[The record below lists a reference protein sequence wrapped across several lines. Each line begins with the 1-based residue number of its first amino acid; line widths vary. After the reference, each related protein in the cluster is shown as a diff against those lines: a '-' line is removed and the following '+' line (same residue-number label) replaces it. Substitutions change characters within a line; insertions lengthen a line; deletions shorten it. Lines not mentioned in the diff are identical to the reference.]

1 MTKATLK
8 EKLIYKIQNIENEDI
23 LNEIYRLLEIESED
37 LESSYVLNDE
47 QINIVN
53 EAKEQINNG
62 QFLTHEEA
70 QKKINQWLN
79 K

>member
-1 MTKATLK
+1 MNKTKLK
-8 EKLIYKIQNIENEDI
+8 DRLIKEIQSIENEDI
-23 LNEIYRLLEIESED
+23 LNEVYRLLELESED
-37 LESSYVLNDE
+37 QKSYKLTQE
-47 QINIVN
+47 QISVVN
-53 EAKEQINNG
+53 EAREQVKKG

>member
-1 MTKATLK
+1 MNITLLK
-8 EKLIYKIQNIENEDI
+8 ETLISKIHAIEDENVLKEV
-23 LNEIYRLLEIESED
+23 YRLLEISSED
-37 LESSYVLNDE
+37 LESYPLTDD
-47 QINIVN
+47 QISIVN

-70 QKKINQWLN
+70 QIKINQWLN

>member
-1 MTKATLK
+1 MNKTKLK
-8 EKLIYKIQNIENEDI
+8 ERLIKEIQNIENEDI
-23 LNEIYRLLEIESED
+23 LKEVYRLLDLESED
-37 LESSYVLNDE
+37 QESYKLSQE
-47 QINIVN
+47 QVSIVN
-53 EAKEQINNG
+53 EAREQVKNG

>member
-1 MTKATLK
+1 MNKTKLK
-8 EKLIYKIQNIENEDI
+8 ERLIKEIQSIENEDI
-23 LNEIYRLLEIESED
+23 LNEVYRLLELESED
-37 LESSYVLNDE
+37 QKSYKLTQE
-47 QINIVN
+47 QISVVN
-53 EAKEQINNG
+53 EAREQVKKG

>member
-1 MTKATLK
+1 MNKTKLK
-8 EKLIYKIQNIENEDI
+8 ERLIKEIQNIENEDI
-23 LNEIYRLLEIESED
+23 LKEVYRLLELEPEE
-37 LESSYVLNDE
+37 LESYKLSDE
-47 QINIVN
+47 QINVVN
-53 EAKEQINNG
+53 EAREQVKKG

>member
-1 MTKATLK
+1 MNMTKLK
-8 EKLIYKIQNIENEDI
+8 ERIIMEIQNIENVDI
-23 LNEIYRLLEIESED
+23 LNEIYRLLELDSED
-37 LESSYVLNDE
+37 LEPYKLSDE
-47 QINIVN
+47 QITVVN
-53 EAKEQINNG
+53 EAREQIKKG

>member
-1 MTKATLK
+1 MNKTKLK
-8 EKLIYKIQNIENEDI
+8 ERLIKEIQNIENEDI
-23 LNEIYRLLEIESED
+23 LKEVYRLLDLESED
-37 LESSYVLNDE
+37 LESYKLSQE
-47 QINIVN
+47 QVSVVN
-53 EAKEQINNG
+53 EARDQVKNG